1 MGKPVIFGDKPVEFV
16 TARNLGTF
24 EEPDESTPTGD
35 GDEREPDESVAAG
48 AGGDNRTSQ
57 TVTNPSDLG
66 SDAPYGYTPTGRRKR
81 APGGRRNTPGKSS
94 DSKSAK
100 EATSDIA
107 ELLEMVH
114 WGIATALKTP
124 EIELTTEE
132 ASKLAG
138 SITRLT
144 ELYGNIPGMDEKTMA
159 WLKLAGTAGTIYG
172 TRIMAMK
179 MRTKKGPKVVHQGF
193 THVG

>member
-1 MGKPVIFGDKPVEFV
+1 MGKPVVFGDSGKQFV
-16 TARNLGTF
+16 ATRDLGSF
-24 EEPDESTPTGD
+24 EEPDESTPPGD
-35 GDEREPDESVAAG
+35 GNEREPDEPVAAG
-48 AGGDNRTSQ
+48 AGGDNRTGQ
-57 TVTNPSDLG
+57 TTTNPTDLG

-81 APGGRRNTPGKSS
+81 APGGRRNTTRSAT

-124 EIELTTEE
+124 EIELTPEE
-132 ASKLAG
+132 ASKLAA

-179 MRTKKGPKVVHQGF
+179 MRTKKGPVIMTGLHN
-193 THVG
+193 VG